1 MNSIGTLGFGL
12 FLIVAAGMG
21 AACDPDAR
29 DRRNPLDPGNP
40 VTGGRP
46 QNLRALGNNE
56 HVGLSWAPVGLSD
69 VVGYRLYRES
79 GGVGARTDIFGS
91 PPPNEF
97 IDPDVNNEMTYVY
110 RLSVLIGDN
119 RDPVESTLSNPVV
132 VTPGPETCW
141 VVDDGLGRV
150 LKISADARAVS
161 SQVTSIFGARHIAL
175 DPRDGAAWVTTQ
187 FGAAGLGG
195 VAIRFTAEGQE
206 AAVISGFITPGEV
219 SVDPSDGSV
228 WIADAG
234 TNGENALVVRA
245 TEGGIPLFRLT
256 DFVTPSTLAV
266 DPISS
271 ACWVGD
277 SGTRSI
283 TKLSVQSDILVTI
296 GDIGT
301 PLDLAVD
308 PATGNCWGIDSTSK
322 EVFKLLADGER
333 AASITGFTEPL
344 RLAHNPVT
352 DDWWVV
358 DQGDQ
363 GIASVIII
371 GSGVSGTYDIQQDR
385 GAHSVLPGLVFPKD
399 VSIDSN
405 NGNVWIADAGLSAL
419 IKFTPDGREMG
430 RFSGLITP
438 TAIVV
443 DPGPRQI
450 TFIP

>member
-1 MNSIGTLGFGL
+1 
-12 FLIVAAGMG
+12 
-21 AACDPDAR
+21 
-29 DRRNPLDPGNP
+29 
-40 VTGGRP
+40 
-46 QNLRALGNNE
+46 
-56 HVGLSWAPVGLSD
+56 
-69 VVGYRLYRES
+69 
-79 GGVGARTDIFGS
+79 
-91 PPPNEF
+91 
-97 IDPDVNNEMTYVY
+97 
-110 RLSVLIGDN
+110 
-119 RDPVESTLSNPVV
+119 
-132 VTPGPETCW
+132 
-141 VVDDGLGRV
+141 
-150 LKISADARAVS
+150 
-161 SQVTSIFGARHIAL
+161 
-175 DPRDGAAWVTTQ
+175 
-187 FGAAGLGG
+187 
-195 VAIRFTAEGQE
+195 
-206 AAVISGFITPGEV
+206 
-219 SVDPSDGSV
+219 
-228 WIADAG
+228 ADAG

-256 DFVTPSTLAV
+256 DFVTPSTLVV

-405 NGNVWIADAGLSAL
+405 NGNVWIAD
-419 IKFTPDGREMG
+419 
-430 RFSGLITP
+430 
-438 TAIVV
+438 
-443 DPGPRQI
+443 
-450 TFIP
+450 